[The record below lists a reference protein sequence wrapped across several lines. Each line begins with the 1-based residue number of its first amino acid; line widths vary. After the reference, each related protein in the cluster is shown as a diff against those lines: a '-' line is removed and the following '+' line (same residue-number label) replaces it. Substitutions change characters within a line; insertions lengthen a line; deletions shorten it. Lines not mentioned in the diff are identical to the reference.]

1 MMIRSLL
8 FLVTLLSST
17 IAISEWYSLPKTT
30 QGQELRYDNSTNR
43 VEVVNDTGNR
53 PLWSGVHKL
62 EDGRVLRIQKG
73 VAIADQ
79 TVQHAIPSP
88 QIQPDQVDACTV
100 LERQSCGLRT
110 DCGLSESCQL
120 AHQLQ
125 GFYNSATPSDRTKIE
140 SQCKEAI
147 NNKSMFPPCPTPPT
161 GAYRTVCGD
170 IVIKSCGKFNQ
181 CKESEACGAAHQL
194 VSMESEERLNKWV
207 PSEDTY
213 TTRQCKKAYGDD
225 KFFPLCEKKQ

>member
-17 IAISEWYSLPKTT
+17 IALSEWYSLPKTT
-30 QGQELRYDNSTNR
+30 QGKELRFDSSTNR
-43 VEVVNDTGNR
+43 VEIVNETGNR
-53 PLWSGVHKL
+53 PLWSGVHRL

-79 TVQHAIPSP
+79 TVQRATAAP
-88 QIQPDQVDACTV
+88 QRQPDQVDACTV

-125 GFYNSATPSDRTKIE
+125 GFYNSANLVDRRKIE
-140 SQCKEAI
+140 SQCKEALAHA
-147 NNKSMFPPCPTPPT
+147 SMFPTCPTPPT
-161 GAYRTVCGD
+161 GSYRTVCGD
-170 IVIKSCGKFNQ
+170 IVTKSCGKFNQ
-181 CKESEACGAAHQL
+181 CQESDACDAARQL
-194 VSMESEERLNKWV
+194 VSMENEERLNKWV

-213 TTRQCKKAYGDD
+213 TTKQCEKAFGDD
-225 KFFPLCEKKQ
+225 EFFPLCGKKQ

>member
-1 MMIRSLL
+1 MMIRLLL

-17 IAISEWYSLPKTT
+17 IAVSEWYSLPKTT

-43 VEVVNDTGNR
+43 VEIVNETGNR
-53 PLWSGVHKL
+53 PLWSGVHRL

-79 TVQHAIPSP
+79 TVQRAIAARP
-88 QIQPDQVDACTV
+88 QQPDQVDACTV
-100 LERQSCGLRT
+100 LERRSCGLRT
-110 DCGLSESCQL
+110 DCALSESCQL

-125 GFYNSATPSDRTKIE
+125 GFYNSASLADRARIE

-147 NNKSMFPPCPTPPT
+147 NNASMFPPCPTPPT
-161 GAYRTVCGD
+161 GAYHTVCGD
-170 IVIKSCGKFNQ
+170 IVTKSCGKFNQ
-181 CKESEACGAAHQL
+181 CQESDACVAAHQL
-194 VSMESEERLNKWV
+194 LSMENEERLNKWV

-213 TTRQCKKAYGDD
+213 TTKQCEKAFGDD
-225 KFFPLCEKKQ
+225 DFFPLCEKR